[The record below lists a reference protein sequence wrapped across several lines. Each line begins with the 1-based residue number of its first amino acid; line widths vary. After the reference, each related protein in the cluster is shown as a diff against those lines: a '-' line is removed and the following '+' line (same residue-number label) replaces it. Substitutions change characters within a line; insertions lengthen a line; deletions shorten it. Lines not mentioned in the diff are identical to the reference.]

1 MQNTS
6 IRREDYPR
14 STAQE
19 VRNVGLTP
27 PPTQLQP
34 IQQEFEE
41 LRDAVETLEKEH
53 YNLAGKLQPVIS
65 IDQSESK
72 KQDHAATEPSTGCE
86 VKDKLANL
94 KQRVLY
100 IKRMTVDLQD
110 RIWL

>member
-1 MQNTS
+1 MEKYERIKGPAGIGQNPVMLG
-6 IRREDYPR
+6 RVD
-14 STAQE
+14 
-19 VRNVGLTP
+19 P
-27 PPTQLQP
+27 PSLSP

-53 YNLAGKLQPVIS
+53 HNLASKLQPVIT